1 MLNAHRLEHC
11 EEKSICNS
19 TQKIYYTDLCQYD
32 TLFGSLGTL
41 FRLYTFN
48 FNVKNLNRLPV
59 IYCYEDFKSILI
71 IISTDSRMMSFEFK
85 QKMSFLEDLFSDS
98 DYPSSLLMHEKL
110 ADEYFLCEGLLF
122 ALIHSFYDN
131 HKSLRI

>member
-19 TQKIYYTDLCQYD
+19 TQKIYYTDLCLYES
-32 TLFGSLGTL
+32 LLGSFGPY
-41 FRLYTFN
+41 FRLYTFD
-48 FNVKNLNRLPV
+48 FRVKNLIRLPV

-71 IISTDSRMMSFEFK
+71 IISTDSRMMSFVFK
-85 QKMSFLEDLFSDS
+85 QKMRFFLDLFSDS
-98 DYPSSLLMHEKL
+98 DYPSTLMMHEKL

-122 ALIHSFYDN
+122 ALFHPFDAIHET
-131 HKSLRI
+131 LRI

>member
-19 TQKIYYTDLCQYD
+19 TQKIYYTDLCLYN
-32 TLFGSLGTL
+32 TIFGSFGSY

-48 FNVKNLNRLPV
+48 FRVKNLIRLPV

-71 IISTDSRMMSFEFK
+71 IISNDSKMMSFEFK
-85 QKMSFLEDLFSDS
+85 QQTSFFLDIFSDS
-98 DYPSSLLMHEKL
+98 DYPSTLLMHYKL

-122 ALIHSFYDN
+122 ALFHPFDAIHET
-131 HKSLRI
+131 LRI